1 MTVEFYTVDEVAAIT
16 KTSRAT
22 IYRMIRRKEI
32 VPRKFGSATRIHRS
46 QFIPQAQTNS
56 GVNSGVNVK

>member
-46 QFIPQAQTNS
+46 QFIPQAQTN
-56 GVNSGVNVK
+56 